1 MEAIYKIYDLRK
13 YYPNFVGA
21 NPIAVVSNLSEE
33 ELLRWCPEL
42 RRKKPCAFFT
52 KEAWNQFRK
61 AHRAYQTNEEKFR
74 NRMKYREENYGY
86 EEGISELSA
95 ADPDDE
101 DNMDTV
107 IMRLSIE
114 HLREVL
120 SQLPEA
126 QSRRILLYYSGY
138 TYAEIAAAEHISI
151 PVTYRSIRKAMKN
164 IKNYF

>member
-1 MEAIYKIYDLRK
+1 MDSIYRMYDLRN
-13 YYPNFVGA
+13 YYPNFVGV
-21 NPIAVVSNLSEE
+21 NSIVVVSNLSEK

-42 RRKKPCAFFT
+42 RKDPPCAFFT
-52 KEAWNQFRK
+52 NEAWKSFRK

-101 DNMDTV
+101 DIMDTV
-107 IMRLSIE
+107 IMRLSVE

-126 QSRRILLYYSGY
+126 QSRRVLLYYSGY
-138 TYAEIAAAEHISI
+138 TYAEIAEVEHISFQ
-151 PVTYRSIRKAMKN
+151 VAHRSVRKAMKN
-164 IKNYF
+164 IKKFF